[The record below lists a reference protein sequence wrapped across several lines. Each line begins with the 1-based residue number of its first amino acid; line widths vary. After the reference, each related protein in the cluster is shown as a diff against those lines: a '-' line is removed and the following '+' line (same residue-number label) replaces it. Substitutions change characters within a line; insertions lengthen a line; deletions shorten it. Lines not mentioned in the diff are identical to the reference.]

1 MLSIASASR
10 KKTRR
15 FKKRKLVL
23 GRTKRSFMSVLPR
36 FLVLRIWFV
45 PHRGF
50 LSYGIPPP
58 SRIGASSRE
67 GADCNRE
74 IPSTRLDFPEPFG
87 PIRMFNAP
95 KETFSP
101 SGPNERK
108 FFSRTLC
115 SKFSPP
121 RNSEL
126 KRSRTKML
134 KLLQKICRLR
144 NVQQARSST
153 TYSVHPP

>member
-67 GADCNRE
+67 GTDCNRE

-87 PIRMFNAP
+87 PIECSTHP
-95 KETFSP
+95 KEPPLLRGRTKESFSA
-101 SGPNERK
+101 E
-108 FFSRTLC
+108 C
-115 SKFSPP
+115 SAASSHLRGIPP
-121 RNSEL
+121 V

-134 KLLQKICRLR
+134 KLLQKICRPR